1 MSSHRI
7 PRVESELRREISL
20 IFNGYLKDPRVTFA
34 TVTGVRVSRDL
45 RHAKVRVS
53 VVGDTA
59 TVHEVMMVLRHAAH
73 SVRMELG
80 RRMHLRRIPEL
91 DFVYDDSVDHS
102 MRIGGLLA
110 ELAQERDAEASDGD
124 PGGISDD

>member
-1 MSSHRI
+1 MSNHRV

-20 IFNGYLKDPRVTFA
+20 IFGGYLKDPRITM
-34 TVTGVRVSRDL
+34 TSVTGVKVSRDL

-53 VVGDTA
+53 IVGDTA
-59 TVHEVMMVLRHAAH
+59 TVHEVMMVLRHAAN

-91 DFVYDDSVDHS
+91 TFLHDDSVDQS

-110 ELAQERDAEASDGD
+110 ELAKERDDRASDDD
-124 PGGISDD
+124 PGRDPDD